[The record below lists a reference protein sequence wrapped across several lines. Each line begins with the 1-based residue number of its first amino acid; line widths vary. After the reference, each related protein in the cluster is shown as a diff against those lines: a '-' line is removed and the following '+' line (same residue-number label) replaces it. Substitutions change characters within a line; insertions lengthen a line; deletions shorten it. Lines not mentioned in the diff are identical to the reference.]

1 MGLETCSRCGFVFP
15 KEVRADVRDSAILG
29 KHAGKSVE
37 KVNRDLRNAR
47 AQLTAYLDN
56 MAAKRLSREE
66 MATLTDEALAFLQ
79 IPLSIGVDDELR
91 LNSQEREFVNLI
103 VKNLEA
109 ADLENNGPV
118 GTSGAYTRLSNALQS
133 MGEQESAMRMI
144 EKALLLRPK
153 DMDAMFAKAK
163 LLFYSKKYAQ
173 ARKSLEKIISAG
185 GHENAMYLVELID
198 QISNS

>member
-1 MGLETCSRCGFVFP
+1 
-15 KEVRADVRDSAILG
+15 
-29 KHAGKSVE
+29 
-37 KVNRDLRNAR
+37 
-47 AQLTAYLDN
+47 
-56 MAAKRLSREE
+56 
-66 MATLTDEALAFLQ
+66 
-79 IPLSIGVDDELR
+79 VDDELR